1 MKTMRIDYNDKK
13 SDYEHNLVK
22 KAQFLQRVDT
32 RARVLDAFLAQ
43 IDSFFDQ
50 NTVDEINKQIDSL
63 QNQFWKREVK
73 RVTDGIKTRNKNKDK
88 IDDSDNS
95 DDDKTDNSDDDET
108 HDNVITVNKSDV
120 KFYPKKNNRNNR
132 NRKQHAH
139 TKNRRNQNHQ

>member
-88 IDDSDNS
+88 TDDS
-95 DDDKTDNSDDDET
+95 DNSDDDET
-108 HDNVITVNKSDV
+108 HDNVITVSKSDV

-132 NRKQHAH
+132 SRKQHAH
-139 TKNRRNQNHQ
+139 TKNRRNQNQQQ

>member
-22 KAQFLQRVDT
+22 KAQFLQRADT

-88 IDDSDNS
+88 TDDSDNS

-120 KFYPKKNNRNNR
+120 KFYPKQKNRQNHQK
-132 NRKQHAH
+132 KQHAH
-139 TKNRRNQNHQ
+139 NKKRNQNHQQ

>member
-22 KAQFLQRVDT
+22 KAQFLQRADT

-50 NTVDEINKQIDSL
+50 NIVNEIDKQIDSL

-73 RVTDGIKTRNKNKDK
+73 RVTDGIKTRSKNKDK
-88 IDDSDNS
+88 TDDSDNS
-95 DDDKTDNSDDDET
+95 DNDKTDNSDDDET

-120 KFYPKKNNRNNR
+120 KFYPKKNNRS
-132 NRKQHAH
+132 RKQHAH
-139 TKNRRNQNHQ
+139 TKNNRRNQNHQ

>member
-1 MKTMRIDYNDKK
+1 MRIDYNDKK

-32 RARVLDAFLAQ
+32 RARVLDTFLAQ

-63 QNQFWKREVK
+63 QNQFWAREVK

-88 IDDSDNS
+88 TDDSDNS

-132 NRKQHAH
+132 SRKQHAH